1 MASTPKPSRIQADE
15 HGLLEAAQK
24 DPAGFAALYELH
36 FDRVYMFIAH
46 RLGNRDVAEDLTAD
60 VFHRALANLR
70 NFEWRGVP
78 FEAWLLRIAANV
90 INDRAKRSGRELSV
104 EDPPEMGAEPDLTDV
119 EDGARLFRL
128 VNSLPEDQ
136 KRVIVMRFVEQESIR
151 AIAQRLKRSEGAVK
165 QLQFRGLETLR
176 TKLEPRPGRTPGKNA
191 KQSQPT
197 GGKNG

>member
-15 HGLLEAAQK
+15 RGLLEAAQK

-36 FDRVYMFIAH
+36 FDHVYLLIARRV
-46 RLGNRDVAEDLTAD
+46 GNRDVAEDLTAD
-60 VFHRALANLR
+60 VFHRALANLG

-78 FEAWLLRIAANV
+78 FEGWLLRIAANA
-90 INDRAKRSGRELSV
+90 IHDRAKRSGRELSV
-104 EDPPEMGAEPDLTDV
+104 EDPPEMGAEPDLTDL

-136 KRVIVMRFVEQESIR
+136 KRVIVMRFAEQESIR
-151 AIAQRLKRSEGAVK
+151 AIAKHLKRSEGAVK

-176 TKLEPRPGRTPGKNA
+176 TKLEPRAGRTPGKNA
-191 KQSQPT
+191 KPSQPR

>member
-1 MASTPKPSRIQADE
+1 MASTPKPSRVRADE
-15 HGLLEAAQK
+15 RGLLEAAQR

-36 FDRVYMFIAH
+36 FDRVYMFIV
-46 RLGNRDVAEDLTAD
+46 RRVGNRDVAEDLTAD

-70 NFEWRGVP
+70 NFEWRDVP
-78 FEAWLLRIAANV
+78 FEAWLLRIAANA
-90 INDRAKRSGRELSV
+90 IHDRRKRKGRELSF
-104 EDPPEMGAEPDLTDV
+104 EDPPEMSSEPDLTEV

-128 VNSLPEDQ
+128 VNRLPEDQ
-136 KRVIVMRFVEQESIR
+136 KRVIVMRFAEHESIR

-176 TKLEPRPGRTPGKNA
+176 TRFEPKLGQMPRKGA
-191 KQSQPT
+191 KQSRPK

>member
-1 MASTPKPSRIQADE
+1 MASTPKPSRVRADE
-15 HGLLEAAQK
+15 RGLVEAAQR

-36 FDRVYMFIAH
+36 FDRVYMFIV
-46 RLGNRDVAEDLTAD
+46 RRVGNRDVAEDLTAD

-78 FEAWLLRIAANV
+78 FEAWLLRIAANA
-90 INDRAKRSGRELSV
+90 IRDRRKRKGRELSF
-104 EDPPEMGAEPDLTDV
+104 EDPPEMSSKPDLTEV

-136 KRVIVMRFVEQESIR
+136 KRVIVMRFAEHASIR

-176 TKLEPRPGRTPGKNA
+176 TRFEPKPGQTPRKGA
-191 KQSQPT
+191 KQSQPE

>member
-1 MASTPKPSRIQADE
+1 MASTPKPSPIQADE
-15 HGLLEAAQK
+15 RGLLEAAQR

-36 FDRVYMFIAH
+36 FDRVYLFIA
-46 RLGNRDVAEDLTAD
+46 RRVGNRDVAEDLTAD

-78 FEAWLLRIAANV
+78 FEAWLLRIAANA
-90 INDRAKRSGRELSV
+90 INDRAKRKGRELSV
-104 EDPPEMGAEPDLTDV
+104 EDPPEMGAEPDLTDI
-119 EDGARLFRL
+119 EDGERLFGL

-136 KRVIVMRFVEQESIR
+136 KRVILMRFADEESIR
-151 AIAQRLKRSEGAVK
+151 AIAHRLKRSEGAVK

-176 TKLEPRPGRTPGKNA
+176 TKLEPRPGRTPGKNR

-197 GGKNG
+197 GGNNG